1 MNRSVNV
8 VGLDFGTTTSS
19 AIIATAQ
26 LGYDGV
32 MGRSELTQLSESYR
46 PEMIFTPMRGDALDL
61 ERLDSYLQAWLATTR
76 PEDIFGGGA
85 LLTGLVAQTS
95 NAEGLID
102 LIERRVGAA
111 LIATAED
118 PCLESWLAFMGSCA
132 NLSRDYPST
141 PMINLDIGG
150 GTTNLA
156 LGRNGEVLRT
166 GCLFVGARHVQVKPG
181 TYRIVRLSRYATE
194 LFDSLGIRKS
204 AGDSLVPEEIERI
217 LDFYLMLLEAAVAG
231 DAEAFQK
238 PIARL
243 HEQSAF
249 HPPLAA
255 EAVIT
260 LSGGVGELV
269 YSHLQGQP
277 WPATTTFGDLG
288 IDLARRLAG
297 LPRWTNH
304 FRRYVPAGSGRATV
318 YGLLRH
324 STQVSGNTLFL
335 PNPGVLPL
343 RNVPIMGSI
352 SLAST
357 EEELCVLLDL
367 IRRSPKGGCLRVK
380 LAADADSTIPELSRL
395 GRLGRRLAGILE
407 RGFVPAGH
415 PLILVMEENLGKV
428 LGNYVSGWGRIPCN
442 VVVID
447 EIELRNAQFVQ
458 IGSLRNHVVPVS
470 FHGMN

>member
-19 AIIATAQ
+19 AVVATAQ

-32 MGRSELTQLSESYR
+32 TGRSELTQLSESYR
-46 PEMIFTPMRGDALDL
+46 SEMVFTPMRGDGLDL
-61 ERLDSYLQAWLATTR
+61 EQLEFYLQKWLATTR

-85 LLTGLVAQTS
+85 LLTGLAAQTP
-95 NAEGLID
+95 NAADLIH
-102 LIERRVGAA
+102 LIERRLGAA

-118 PCLESWLAFMGSCA
+118 PCFESWLAFMGSCA
-132 NLSRDYPST
+132 SLSRDYPST

-166 GCLFVGARHVQVKPG
+166 GCLFVGARHVQVEPG
-181 TYRIVRLSRYATE
+181 TYRIVRLSRWAIQ

-204 AGDSLVPEEIERI
+204 VGDSLVPEEVEQI

-231 DAEAFQK
+231 DPEPFQK
-238 PIARL
+238 PIGRL

-249 HPPLAA
+249 QLPLAT
-255 EAVIT
+255 EAVVT
-260 LSGGVGELV
+260 LSGGVGELI
-269 YSHLQGQP
+269 YSHLRGQP
-277 WPATTTFGDLG
+277 WPSKTSFCDLG
-288 IDLARRLAG
+288 IDIARGLAG
-297 LPRWTNH
+297 LSRWTDH
-304 FRRYVPAGSGRATV
+304 FRRYVPLGSGRATV
-318 YGLLRH
+318 YGLLQH
-324 STQVSGNTLFL
+324 STQVSGTTLFL

-343 RNVPIMGSI
+343 RNVPIVGSI
-352 SLAST
+352 SMTST
-357 EEELCVLLDL
+357 DEDLCGLLDL
-367 IRRSPKGGCLRVK
+367 IRRSSKGGCLRVK
-380 LAADADSTIPELSRL
+380 LAADGESTIPE
-395 GRLGRRLAGILE
+395 LGRRLAGILE
-407 RGFVPAGH
+407 KDFLPVGH

-428 LGNYVSGWGRIPCN
+428 FGNYVSGWGRIPCN

-447 EIELRNAQFVQ
+447 EIKLRNAQFVQ
-458 IGSLRNHVVPVS
+458 IGNLQNQVVPVS

>member
-19 AIIATAQ
+19 AVVATAQ

-32 MGRSELTQLSESYR
+32 TGRSELTQLSESYR
-46 PEMIFTPMRGDALDL
+46 SEMVFTPMRGDELDL
-61 ERLDSYLQAWLATTR
+61 EQLESYLETWLATTR

-85 LLTGLVAQTS
+85 LLTGLAAQTA
-95 NAEGLID
+95 NAAELIH

-132 NLSRDYPST
+132 GLSRDDPST

-166 GCLFVGARHVQVKPG
+166 GCFFVGARHVQVEPG
-181 TYRIVRLSRYATE
+181 TYRIVRLSRYAIQ
-194 LFDSLGIRKS
+194 LFDSLGICKS
-204 AGDSLVPEEIERI
+204 VGDSLIPEEVDQI

-231 DAEAFQK
+231 DREPFQK

-249 HPPLAA
+249 HLPPLGG
-255 EAVIT
+255 EAVVT
-260 LSGGVGELV
+260 LSGGVGELI
-269 YSHLQGQP
+269 YSHLRGQP
-277 WPATTTFGDLG
+277 WPGTTIFGDLG
-288 IDLARRLAG
+288 IDIARRLAG
-297 LPRWTNH
+297 SRWADH

-318 YGLLRH
+318 YGLLQH

-335 PNPGVLPL
+335 PNPGVLPV
-343 RNVPIMGSI
+343 RNVPVVGSI
-352 SLAST
+352 SLTST
-357 EEELCVLLDL
+357 DEDLCGLLDL
-367 IRRSPKGGCLRVK
+367 IRRSRKGACLRVK
-380 LAADADSTIPELSRL
+380 IAADGVSIIPE
-395 GRLGRRLAGILE
+395 LGRRLAGILE
-407 RGFVPAGH
+407 KGFLPAGH

-447 EIELRNAQFVQ
+447 EIKLRNAQFVH
-458 IGSLRNHVVPVS
+458 IGNLRNHVVPVS